1 MIRYR
6 NLTKKYGGIT
16 AVSNFSLEIGRGE
29 FFGLLG
35 PNGAGKTTLIRMTT
49 TLTRPSAGS
58 IEIDGKAVNRNL
70 TEIKRKFGVTPQY
83 SNLES
88 ELTAAENLEYHGR
101 LYGMSLAACR
111 ARTEELLAFTGLTER
126 KNDRAKNFSGGM
138 RRKLMIA
145 KALMH
150 NPEILLLD
158 EPTVGLDAGWRRRI
172 WDLLR
177 SLNEQGLTVFLTTH
191 YLEEAQILCHR
202 VGLIDQGKLRETG
215 KPEQIIAAAGNFV
228 LEYFQNGATVQQFFD
243 KRDDAVLAGQN
254 LSGGFKVRETNL
266 EDAFIRLANKRLGE
280 A

>member
-6 NLTKKYGGIT
+6 DVTKRYGGIS

-49 TLTRPSAGS
+49 TLTPPSSGS
-58 IEIDGKAVNRNL
+58 ITIDGRGINRNL
-70 TEIKRKFGVTPQY
+70 TEVKRKFGVTPQY
-83 SNLES
+83 SNLEN
-88 ELTAAENLEYHGR
+88 ELSAAENLDYHGR
-101 LYGMSLAACR
+101 LYGMSAGER
-111 ARTEELLAFTGLTER
+111 KARTEELLAFTGLTER

-158 EPTVGLDAGWRRRI
+158 EPTVGLDAGWRRRV

-177 SLNEQGLTVFLTTH
+177 SLNERGLTVFLTTH
-191 YLEEAQILCHR
+191 YLEEAQSLCGR
-202 VGLIDQGKLRETG
+202 VGLIDRGKLRKVG
-215 KPEQIIAAAGNFV
+215 APEQLIAEAGNFV
-228 LEYFQNGATVQQFFD
+228 LEYFQNGETVQQFFGE
-243 KRDDAVLAGQN
+243 RNDAVLAAQGI
-254 LSGGFKVRETNL
+254 SGSFKVRETNL
-266 EDAFIRLANKRLGE
+266 EDAFIRLTNKRLGE
-280 A
+280 S